1 MVGASPRVSM
11 PHLDNILA
19 FVKVAEFESVSKAAR
34 SLGVPISTVS
44 RRLSVL
50 ESELGVA
57 LVRRTT
63 RRITLTPQGMEYH
76 KRSLEPLAA
85 LQEAERALRQT
96 QKRLEGTLKISVP
109 MILGQASFID
119 FLSRFSRAHAAVR
132 IDLYIT
138 NLYLNLV
145 ADNIDVAIR
154 FGEQRDS
161 SVVASKIGNSIRYVV
176 ATPDYLRGRK
186 LPSQPEELTAHDCVM
201 FNASNNETEWDL
213 VSERRKVRVHVSGP
227 ISSRDC
233 QTVSAFVLR
242 GHGIGLIES
251 TYCEQP
257 LVRGELVRLLPRW
270 TSPRIPVFAVYPT
283 RKYLPSRVSAF
294 LDALGQWNSPLWLRD

>member
-1 MVGASPRVSM
+1 M

-19 FVKVAEFESVSKAAR
+19 FAKVAEFESVSKAAR

-63 RRITLTPQGMEYH
+63 RHITLTPQGMEYYT
-76 KRSLEPLAA
+76 RCLEPLAT
-85 LQEAERALRQT
+85 LQEAERALRQV
-96 QKRLEGTLKISVP
+96 QRRPEGTLKISIP
-109 MILGQASFID
+109 MILSQPSFMD
-119 FLSRFSRAHAAVR
+119 FLSRFSKAHSAIR

-154 FGEQRDS
+154 FGELRDS
-161 SVVASKIGNSIRYVV
+161 SVVASKLGSSIRYVV
-176 ATPDYLRGRK
+176 ATPEYLKGRK
-186 LPSQPEELTAHDCVM
+186 LPAEPAELTSHDCVM
-201 FNASNNETEWDL
+201 FNGKNNEAEWDL
-213 VSERRKVRVHVSGP
+213 ISGRRKVRVRVAGP

-233 QTVSAFVLR
+233 QSVSAFVFR
-242 GHGIGLIES
+242 GHGVGLIES
-251 TYCEQP
+251 SYCEQP
-257 LVRGELVRLLPRW
+257 LARGELVRVLPRW
-270 TSPRIPVFAVYPT
+270 ASARIPVFAVYPS
-283 RKYLPSRVSAF
+283 RRFLPSRVSAF
-294 LDALGQWNSPLWLRD
+294 VDALGKWKSPLWVRD

>member
-1 MVGASPRVSM
+1 M

-19 FVKVAEFESVSKAAR
+19 FAKVAEFESVSKAAR

-63 RRITLTPQGMEYH
+63 RHITLTPQGMEYYT
-76 KRSLEPLAA
+76 RCLDPLAT
-85 LQEAERALRQT
+85 LQEAERALRQV
-96 QKRLEGTLKISVP
+96 QRRPEGTLKISIP
-109 MILGQASFID
+109 MILSQPSFMD
-119 FLSRFSRAHAAVR
+119 FLSRFSKAHSAIR

-154 FGEQRDS
+154 FGELRDS
-161 SVVASKIGNSIRYVV
+161 SVVASKLGSSIRYVV
-176 ATPDYLRGRK
+176 AAPEYLKGRK
-186 LPSQPEELTAHDCVM
+186 LPAEPAELTSHDCVM
-201 FNASNNETEWDL
+201 FNGKNNEAEWDL
-213 VSERRKVRVHVSGP
+213 ISGRRKVRVRVAGP

-233 QTVSAFVLR
+233 QSVSAFVLR
-242 GHGIGLIES
+242 GHGVGLIES
-251 TYCEQP
+251 CYCEQP
-257 LVRGELVRLLPRW
+257 LARGELVRVLPRW
-270 TSPRIPVFAVYPT
+270 ASARIPVFAVYPS
-283 RKYLPSRVSAF
+283 RRFLPSRVSAF
-294 LDALGQWNSPLWLRD
+294 VDALGKWKSPLWVRD

>member
-1 MVGASPRVSM
+1 M

-19 FVKVAEFESVSKAAR
+19 FAKVAEFESVSKAAR

-63 RRITLTPQGMEYH
+63 RHITLTPQGMEYYT
-76 KRSLEPLAA
+76 RCLEPLAT
-85 LQEAERALRQT
+85 LQEAERALRQV
-96 QKRLEGTLKISVP
+96 QRRPEGTLKISIP
-109 MILGQASFID
+109 MILSQPSFMD
-119 FLSRFSRAHAAVR
+119 FLSRFSKAHSAIR

-154 FGEQRDS
+154 FGELRDS
-161 SVVASKIGNSIRYVV
+161 SVVASKLGSSIRYVV
-176 ATPDYLRGRK
+176 ATPEYLKGRK
-186 LPSQPEELTAHDCVM
+186 LPAEPAELTSHDCVM
-201 FNASNNETEWDL
+201 FNGKNNEAEWDL
-213 VSERRKVRVHVSGP
+213 ISGRRKVRVRVAGP

-233 QTVSAFVLR
+233 QSVSAFVLR
-242 GHGIGLIES
+242 GHGVGLIES
-251 TYCEQP
+251 SYCEQP
-257 LVRGELVRLLPRW
+257 LARGELVRVLPRW
-270 TSPRIPVFAVYPT
+270 ASARSPVFAVYPS
-283 RKYLPSRVSAF
+283 RRFLPSRVSAF
-294 LDALGQWNSPLWLRD
+294 VDALGKWKNPLWVRD

>member
-1 MVGASPRVSM
+1 M

-19 FVKVAEFESVSKAAR
+19 FAKVAEFESVSKAAR

-63 RRITLTPQGMEYH
+63 RHITLTPQGMEYYT
-76 KRSLEPLAA
+76 RCLEPLAT
-85 LQEAERALRQT
+85 LQEAERALRQV
-96 QKRLEGTLKISVP
+96 QRRPEGTLKISIP
-109 MILGQASFID
+109 MILSQPSFMD
-119 FLSRFSRAHAAVR
+119 FLSRFSKAHSAIR

-154 FGEQRDS
+154 FGELRDS
-161 SVVASKIGNSIRYVV
+161 SVVASKLGSSIRYVV
-176 ATPDYLRGRK
+176 AAPEYLKGRK
-186 LPSQPEELTAHDCVM
+186 LPAEPAELTSHDCVM
-201 FNASNNETEWDL
+201 FNGKNNEAEWDL
-213 VSERRKVRVHVSGP
+213 ISGRRKVRVRVAGP

-233 QTVSAFVLR
+233 QSVSAFVLR
-242 GHGIGLIES
+242 GHGVGLIES
-251 TYCEQP
+251 CYCEQP
-257 LVRGELVRLLPRW
+257 LARGELVRVLPRW
-270 TSPRIPVFAVYPT
+270 ASARIPVFAVYPS
-283 RKYLPSRVSAF
+283 RRFLPSRVSAF
-294 LDALGQWNSPLWLRD
+294 VDALGKWKSPLWVRD

>member
-1 MVGASPRVSM
+1 M

-19 FVKVAEFESVSKAAR
+19 FAKVAEFGSVSKAAR

-44 RRLSVL
+44 RRLAVL

-63 RRITLTPQGMEYH
+63 RRITLTPQGMEYYT
-76 KRSLEPLAA
+76 RCLDPLTT
-85 LQEAERALRQT
+85 LQEAERALRQV
-96 QKRLEGTLKISVP
+96 QNGPEGTLKISIP
-109 MILGQASFID
+109 MMLSQSSFMD
-119 FLSRFSRAHAAVR
+119 FLSRFSKAHSAIR

-154 FGEQRDS
+154 FGKLRDS
-161 SVVASKIGNSIRYVV
+161 SVVASKMGSIIRYVV
-176 ATPDYLRGRK
+176 AAPEYLKGRK
-186 LPSQPEELTAHDCVM
+186 LPAEPAELTSHDCVM
-201 FNASNNETEWDL
+201 FNGKNNEAEWDL
-213 VSERRKVRVHVSGP
+213 VSGRRKVRVRVAGP

-233 QTVSAFVLR
+233 QSVSAFVLR

-251 TYCEQP
+251 SYCEQP
-257 LVRGELVRLLPRW
+257 LARGELVRVLPRW
-270 TSPRIPVFAVYPT
+270 ASARIPVFAVYPS
-283 RKYLPSRVSAF
+283 RRFLPSRVSAF
-294 LDALGQWNSPLWLRD
+294 VDALGKWNSTLWVRD

>member
-1 MVGASPRVSM
+1 M

-19 FVKVAEFESVSKAAR
+19 FAKVAEFESVSKAAR

-63 RRITLTPQGMEYH
+63 RHITLTPQGMEYYT
-76 KRSLEPLAA
+76 RCLEPLAT
-85 LQEAERALRQT
+85 LQEAERALRQV
-96 QKRLEGTLKISVP
+96 QRRPEGTLKISIP
-109 MILGQASFID
+109 MILSQPSFMD
-119 FLSRFSRAHAAVR
+119 FLSRFSKAHSAIR

-154 FGEQRDS
+154 FGELRDS
-161 SVVASKIGNSIRYVV
+161 SVVASKLGSSIRYVV
-176 ATPDYLRGRK
+176 ATPEYLKGRK
-186 LPSQPEELTAHDCVM
+186 LPAEPAELTSHDCVM
-201 FNASNNETEWDL
+201 FNGKNNEAEWDL
-213 VSERRKVRVHVSGP
+213 ISGRRKVRVRVAGP

-233 QTVSAFVLR
+233 QSVSAFVLR
-242 GHGIGLIES
+242 GHGVVLIES
-251 TYCEQP
+251 SYCEQP
-257 LVRGELVRLLPRW
+257 LARGELVRVLPRW
-270 TSPRIPVFAVYPT
+270 ASARSPVFAVYPS
-283 RKYLPSRVSAF
+283 RRFLPSRVSAF
-294 LDALGQWNSPLWLRD
+294 VDALGKWKSPLWVRD